1 MSDVAIALGL
11 TLLAGLSTTIGGLL
25 AFVIKRPRR
34 YFLPL
39 ALGISGGVMLYISF
53 VELFPHALAEI
64 GEVRTAL
71 AFFAGMVFIAIIDLL
86 VPQMENPHHFSD
98 HRGHGR
104 GKDET
109 ADGVCSPAM
118 MRTGMFVALA
128 ITIHN
133 FPEGIATFAT
143 AMNDINLGI
152 VIAIAIALHNIPE
165 GISVS
170 VPIYCA
176 TGSKRTALKYSF
188 ISGIAEPL
196 GAVIAY
202 LILMP
207 FLNATVLSWLLAM
220 VAGIMVYISVDEI
233 IPAAYSY
240 GKSHIVVVGVV
251 FGMALMALS
260 MIIL

>member
-1 MSDVAIALGL
+1 MALGL

-34 YFLPL
+34 FFLPL

-53 VELFPHALAEI
+53 VELFPHALGEI

-71 AFFAGMVFIAIIDLL
+71 AFFAGMVFIAIIDLII
-86 VPQMENPHHFSD
+86 PQMENPHHFSD
-98 HRGHGR
+98 HRRKHGGNR
-104 GKDET
+104 GS
-109 ADGVCSPAM
+109 VCTSAL
-118 MRTGMFVALA
+118 MRTGTFTALA

-133 FPEGIATFAT
+133 FPEGIATFAS

-152 VIAIAIALHNIPE
+152 VIAFAIALHNIPE

-176 TGSKRTALKYSF
+176 TGSRKTAFKYSF
-188 ISGIAEPL
+188 ISGIAEPI

-207 FLNATVLSWLLAM
+207 FLSDSLLAIM
-220 VAGIMVYISVDEI
+220 LAVVAGIMVYISVDEI

-240 GKSHIVVVGVV
+240 GKSHIVVVGVI
-251 FGMALMALS
+251 FGMAVMALS
-260 MIIL
+260 LIVL

>member
-1 MSDVAIALGL
+1 
-11 TLLAGLSTTIGGLL
+11 
-25 AFVIKRPRR
+25 
-34 YFLPL
+34 
-39 ALGISGGVMLYISF
+39 MLYISF
-53 VELFPHALAEI
+53 VELFPHALREI
-64 GEVRTAL
+64 GEVKTAL
-71 AFFAGMVFIAIIDLL
+71 AFFSGMIFIAIIDLII
-86 VPQMENPHHFSD
+86 PQMENPHHFSD
-98 HRGHGR
+98 HRGHGC
-104 GKDET
+104 GKGKHG
-109 ADGVCSPAM
+109 DGVCSQAM
-118 MRTGMFVALA
+118 MRTGMFTALA

-152 VIAIAIALHNIPE
+152 VIAIAIAIHNIPE

-176 TGSKRTALKYSF
+176 TGSKKTAFKYSF
-188 ISGIAEPL
+188 ISGIAEPI

-207 FLNATVLSWLLAM
+207 FLSDSLLAILLAV

-240 GKSHIVVVGVV
+240 GKSHIVVLGVI
-251 FGMALMALS
+251 FGMAIMALS
-260 MIIL
+260 MIIM

>member
-1 MSDVAIALGL
+1 MSDVAAALGL

-25 AFVIKRPRR
+25 VFVIKKPRKF
-34 YFLPL
+34 FLPL
-39 ALGISGGVMLYISF
+39 SLGISGGVMLYISF
-53 VELFPHALAEI
+53 VELFPHALREI
-64 GEVRTAL
+64 GEVRTVL
-71 AFFAGMVFIAIIDLL
+71 AFFGGIVFIAIIDLMI
-86 VPQMENPHHFSD
+86 PQMENPHHFSD
-98 HRGHGR
+98 HRKPDR
-104 GKDET
+104 DDATEN
-109 ADGVCSPAM
+109 VCSPAM
-118 MRTGMFVALA
+118 MRTGMFTALA

-170 VPIYCA
+170 MPIYCA
-176 TGSKRTALKYSF
+176 TGSKKTALKYSF

-207 FLNATVLSWLLAM
+207 FLSDSLLAILLAV

-240 GKSHIVVVGVV
+240 GKSHIVIIGVT
-251 FGMALMALS
+251 FGMAIMALS
-260 MIIL
+260 MILMR

>member
-1 MSDVAIALGL
+1 MSDVAIALLL

-25 AFVIKRPRR
+25 AFVIKKPRR

-53 VELFPHALAEI
+53 VELFPHALREI
-64 GEVRTAL
+64 GEIKTVL
-71 AFFAGMVFIAIIDLL
+71 AFFAGIVFIAIIDLM

-98 HRGHGR
+98 HRR
-104 GKDET
+104 SDKDDGTE
-109 ADGVCSPAM
+109 GVCSQAM
-118 MRTGMFVALA
+118 MRTGMFTAMA

-152 VIAIAIALHNIPE
+152 VIAVAIALHNIPE

-176 TGSKRTALKYSF
+176 TGSKWTAFKYSF
-188 ISGIAEPL
+188 ISGIAEPI

-207 FLNATVLSWLLAM
+207 FLSDSLLAILLAL

-240 GKSHIVVVGVV
+240 GKSHIVIIGVT
-251 FGMALMALS
+251 FGMAIMALS